1 MKKLIQLLLMFVI
14 YVYPLPSNYPLHGDG
29 LSVIA
34 VEDDVIMGNTLPR
47 EGVICDDNVPVYGS
61 PHDGLI
67 PLYLLST
74 GTIVRLR
81 EQSHGADRSWVMIKP
96 AQWIRLSDLCGGQ

>member
-1 MKKLIQLLLMFVI
+1 MKKLFIYLLMFII
-14 YVYPLPSNYPLHGDG
+14 YVYPLPGSYPLHGGG
-29 LSVIA
+29 LSIIT
-34 VEDDVIMGNTLPR
+34 VEDDVIMGNTLAR
-47 EGVICDDNVPVYGS
+47 EGVICGDNVPVYGN
-61 PHDGLI
+61 PHDGFI

-81 EQSHGADRSWVMIKP
+81 EQSHGADRSWVMIAP